1 MNELFAAIA
10 RPGALERIKEH
21 VSYLQSVSSTI
32 KEFRTSF
39 AIAFDANAALRR
51 SSRRQV
57 ATELDSV
64 LHMLS
69 KTHPTPDPKTLWDQ
83 KFRKTKWNSWARLQ
97 AVSSGLEII
106 GSMVLS
112 VIDARVSAPSPIGRS
127 SSANCDQIDHID
139 PVIANRGYARGQIA
153 IDNTVTADRKLS
165 EVDNPLD
172 CWLGPSK
179 RQPKP
184 TL

>member
-1 MNELFAAIA
+1 MTSMNELFAAIA
-10 RPGALERIKEH
+10 RPSALERIKAH
-21 VSYLQSVSSTI
+21 VSYLQSVSSPI

-69 KTHPTPDPKTLWDQ
+69 ITHPTPDPETLWDQ

-112 VIDARVSAPSPIGRS
+112 VIDEHGSVPPLPLVAQARLT
-127 SSANCDQIDHID
+127 
-139 PVIANRGYARGQIA
+139 A
-153 IDNTVTADRKLS
+153 IKLITS
-165 EVDNPLD
+165 
-172 CWLGPSK
+172 
-179 RQPKP
+179 
-184 TL
+184 TLLSLIEDMQEAK

>member
-39 AIAFDANAALRR
+39 ALAFDANAALRR

-64 LHMLS
+64 LRMLS
-69 KTHPTPDPKTLWDQ
+69 ITHPTPDPETLWDQ

-106 GSMVLS
+106 GSMILS
-112 VIDARVSAPSPIGRS
+112 VIDEHGSVPPLPLVAQARLT
-127 SSANCDQIDHID
+127 
-139 PVIANRGYARGQIA
+139 A
-153 IDNTVTADRKLS
+153 IKSITSTLLS
-165 EVDNPLD
+165 LIEDMQEA
-172 CWLGPSK
+172 K
-179 RQPKP
+179 
-184 TL
+184 

>member
-1 MNELFAAIA
+1 MTSMNELFAAIA

-21 VSYLQSVSSTI
+21 VSYLQAVSSAI

-39 AIAFDANAALRR
+39 ALAFDANAALRR

-64 LHMLS
+64 LHRLS
-69 KTHPTPDPKTLWDQ
+69 ITHPTPDPETLWDQ

-112 VIDARVSAPSPIGRS
+112 VIDEHGSVPPLPLVAQARLT
-127 SSANCDQIDHID
+127 
-139 PVIANRGYARGQIA
+139 A
-153 IDNTVTADRKLS
+153 IKLITS
-165 EVDNPLD
+165 
-172 CWLGPSK
+172 
-179 RQPKP
+179 
-184 TL
+184 TLLSLIEDMQEAK